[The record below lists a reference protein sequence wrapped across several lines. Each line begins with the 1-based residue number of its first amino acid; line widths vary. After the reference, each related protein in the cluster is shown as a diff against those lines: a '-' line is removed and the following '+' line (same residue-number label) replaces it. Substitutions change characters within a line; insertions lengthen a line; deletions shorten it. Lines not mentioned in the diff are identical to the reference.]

1 MLEALNARDDICS
14 SVSVNLVV
22 YEEYSL
28 LVNEEMSI
36 NNLDKLI
43 RKSNIYVKIIT
54 VIKAMVDLVY

>member
-1 MLEALNARDDICS
+1 MCS

>member
-14 SVSVNLVV
+14 FVSVNLAV

-28 LVNEEMSI
+28 LVNEAISI

-43 RKSNIYVKIIT
+43 KK
-54 VIKAMVDLVY
+54 

>member
-1 MLEALNARDDICS
+1 LEALNAHDDIS
-14 SVSVNLVV
+14 SFVSVNLAV

>member
-1 MLEALNARDDICS
+1 MCS

-43 RKSNIYVKIIT
+43 RKSNIYVKIIM
-54 VIKAMVDLVY
+54 VIRAMADLVYWIICFIRI